1 MPRATAGQLELVM
14 TASRALRVS
23 VAAGRGLGVPDS
35 AAAAGLQAIDAA
47 MEGRAPGNGAAVAKL
62 LVENYDLLLLDL
74 DGVVYR
80 GGQAVVHAIESIRK
94 IQEMGIPV
102 GFVTNNSSR
111 TPTTIA
117 NQLRGYGLELEESAV
132 VSSAETAVKML
143 SQRISSGSV
152 YVVGGEGLRS
162 AVVAGGFELVD
173 SAEAKPDAVLQCY
186 SPDVG
191 WRDLA
196 EAAFA
201 IQGGAIWIATNQD
214 WTLPLERGLAP
225 GNGTLVSAVHTA
237 VGILPDFAGKPATPI
252 FEEAVTRF
260 AASRPLFV
268 GDRLDTDSRG
278 ANTAGLDNAIVLTG
292 VATPKELVGARPEDR
307 PNFILDDLRGLLSEY
322 PSYRTKRDSVR
333 GEGVTAELFGN
344 RVLIAKGDP
353 SSTAALRAASQL
365 VWNAPVAVYA
375 LDVDSNIYE
384 RGLAD
389 G

>member
-1 MPRATAGQLELVM
+1 
-14 TASRALRVS
+14 
-23 VAAGRGLGVPDS
+23 
-35 AAAAGLQAIDAA
+35 
-47 MEGRAPGNGAAVAKL
+47 
-62 LVENYDLLLLDL
+62 
-74 DGVVYR
+74 
-80 GGQAVVHAIESIRK
+80 
-94 IQEMGIPV
+94 
-102 GFVTNNSSR
+102 
-111 TPTTIA
+111 
-117 NQLRGYGLELEESAV
+117 
-132 VSSAETAVKML
+132 ML
-143 SQRISSGSV
+143 SQRMSSGRV

-173 SAEAKPDAVLQCY
+173 SADAKPDAVLQGY

-278 ANTAGLDNAIVLTG
+278 ANAAGLDNAIVLTG

-322 PSYRTKRDSVR
+322 PSYKTKRDSVR

-384 RGLAD
+384 RGLAN